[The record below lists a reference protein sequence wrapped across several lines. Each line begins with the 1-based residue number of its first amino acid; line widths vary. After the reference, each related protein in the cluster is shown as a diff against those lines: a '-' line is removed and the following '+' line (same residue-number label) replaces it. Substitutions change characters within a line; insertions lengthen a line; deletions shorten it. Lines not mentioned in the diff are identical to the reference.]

1 MMQGSDPARPEVDPM
16 VLDAV
21 KTVRDRF
28 GAVGLRHLVTLA
40 RDELARVEQA
50 EAQLGSIDQTDPVV
64 EPTAGPL
71 DVADTQAWLAY
82 TEQDP
87 EEGEQGRS

>member
-1 MMQGSDPARPEVDPM
+1 MVHGSEPTRPEVDPM
-16 VLDAV
+16 VLDVV

-40 RDELARVEQA
+40 KDELARVEQA
-50 EAQLGSIDQTDPVV
+50 EVHLASIDQGDPVAR
-64 EPTAGPL
+64 PASSGL

-87 EEGEQGRS
+87 EESQEGRS

>member
-1 MMQGSDPARPEVDPM
+1 M

-40 RDELARVEQA
+40 KDELARVEQA
-50 EAQLGSIDQTDPVV
+50 ETHLASIDQTDPLAR
-64 EPTAGPL
+64 PAATGPI

-87 EEGEQGRS
+87 GEGQEDRS